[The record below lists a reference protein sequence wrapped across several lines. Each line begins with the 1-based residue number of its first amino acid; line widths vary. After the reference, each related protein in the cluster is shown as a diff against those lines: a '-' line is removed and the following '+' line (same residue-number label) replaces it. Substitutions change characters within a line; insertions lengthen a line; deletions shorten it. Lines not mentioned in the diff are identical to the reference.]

1 MSPLPERS
9 AKPPKRPPA
18 NSDAPETAPPTTG
31 SDLPSS
37 DSVANQETKPVL
49 KRPVMRPPVKPA
61 SPPVEPKKLIVAPS
75 PRNLAVDAAES
86 GQPGVS
92 AGNGVAEEVISRQ
105 QPISPPSEPKQ
116 FRAIGLVRG
125 RYTPSEDKFT
135 QGELLTS
142 DGTIVEAVLL
152 GRIMSLVRN
161 HLDLGADHLWVV
173 YPRTREKSEDEE
185 EAKLHVQI
193 VGVWEPETLAKKDE
207 DESSEPVLDLSPG
220 YEDDYFS
227 VRGEVIAYSADAE
240 VIIVKIQ
247 QAPRKASDKGKYFKL
262 ALLGTLPQEKLPGYF
277 WDFQVK
283 RSGSALKIIQSTCI
297 GLLPP
302 RKKGKDTAKG
312 DRKPFRRGPG
322 PQTGDYSLDQG
333 ADPQGGDGPRLPS
346 PTRVPKSV
354 APPTESQ

>member
-1 MSPLPERS
+1 MP
-9 AKPPKRPPA
+9 
-18 NSDAPETAPPTTG
+18 G

-37 DSVANQETKPVL
+37 DSAANQEAKPVL
-49 KRPVMRPPVKPA
+49 NRPVMRPPVKPA
-61 SPPVEPKKLIVAPS
+61 SPPAELKKPIVAPS
-75 PRNLAVDAAES
+75 PRNLTVDAAES

-142 DGTIVEAVLL
+142 DGTTVEAVLL

-161 HLDLGADHLWVV
+161 HLDLDADHLWVV

-193 VGVWEPETLAKKDE
+193 VGVWEPETLAKKDDE

-277 WDFQVK
+277 WDFQVR

-302 RKKGKDTAKG
+302 KKKGKDTAKS

-322 PQTGDYSLDQG
+322 LRTDDYSPDQG
-333 ADPQGGDGPRLPS
+333 AEPKGGDGPRLPG
-346 PTRVPKSV
+346 PTRVSKSV
-354 APPTESQ
+354 SPPAESQ